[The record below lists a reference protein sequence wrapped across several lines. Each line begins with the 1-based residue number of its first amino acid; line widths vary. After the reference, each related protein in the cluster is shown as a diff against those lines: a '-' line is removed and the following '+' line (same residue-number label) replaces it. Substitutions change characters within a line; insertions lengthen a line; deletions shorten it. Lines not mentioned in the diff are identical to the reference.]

1 VSSASKIKG
10 HCHWQSAAS
19 GRCQR
24 RAKVELACRLCNRV
38 TLKACNFHRDR
49 LYGELQEHVRIE
61 HPEEYRDAMAIARGE
76 RPGAGDGA
84 QAGEIDALG
93 VDAAIH
99 LAPGMQVEGATLRDD
114 PGRK

>member
-10 HCHWQSAAS
+10 HCHWQSPAS

-24 RAKVELACRLCNRV
+24 RAKVELACRLCSRV
-38 TLKACNFHRDR
+38 NLKACNFHRDR

-76 RPGAGDGA
+76 RPG
-84 QAGEIDALG
+84 GEGGEGEGTIEF
-93 VDAAIH
+93 
-99 LAPGMQVEGATLRDD
+99 APGMQVGATLRDGGG
-114 PGRK
+114 PT